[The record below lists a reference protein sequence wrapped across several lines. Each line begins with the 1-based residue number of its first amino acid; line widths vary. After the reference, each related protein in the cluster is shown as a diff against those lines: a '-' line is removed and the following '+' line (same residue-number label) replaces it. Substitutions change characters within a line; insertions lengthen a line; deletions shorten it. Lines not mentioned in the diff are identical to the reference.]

1 MLSLKSV
8 FLNLMLHF
16 CFCLVYQDKEERYKH
31 NTEYNG
37 KYHSEENTRTDG
49 LTACRARSACQYHRK
64 HSQYKGE
71 GSHQDRPETELGS
84 MDGRL
89 YQVSSLVNLH
99 LGKLHNQNGI
109 LCRNAPPASPS
120 RSGNKYHSPIRIS
133 QRPTIGTQSGN
144 RQ

>member
-1 MLSLKSV
+1 
-8 FLNLMLHF
+8 MLHF
-16 CFCLVYQDKEERYKH
+16 GFCLVYQDKEERYKH

-49 LTACRARSACQYHRK
+49 LTARRARSACQHHRK

-71 GSHQDRPETELGS
+71 GSHQDRPETALGS

-99 LGKLHNQNGI
+99 RGKLHNQNGI
-109 LCRNAPPASPS
+109 LCRKPHQHHQADLEINIILQSAYHNA
-120 RSGNKYHSPIRIS
+120 
-133 QRPTIGTQSGN
+133 QIGTQSGN

>member
-1 MLSLKSV
+1 
-8 FLNLMLHF
+8 MLHF
-16 CFCLVYQDKEERYKH
+16 GFCLVYQDKEERYKH

-49 LTACRARSACQYHRK
+49 LTARRARSACQHHRK

-99 LGKLHNQNGI
+99 LGKTPQSKMGQFF
-109 LCRNAPPASPS
+109 CPQAP
-120 RSGNKYHSPIRIS
+120 
-133 QRPTIGTQSGN
+133 TQALPKPDFGK
-144 RQ
+144 

>member
-1 MLSLKSV
+1 
-8 FLNLMLHF
+8 MLHF
-16 CFCLVYQDKEERYKH
+16 GFCLVYQDKEERYKH

-49 LTACRARSACQYHRK
+49 LTARRARSACQHHRK

-109 LCRNAPPASPS
+109 LCRKPGKESNTAIGTVQLSYCAAKKRNTKRNTSVSTRPVCPPAFFS
-120 RSGNKYHSPIRIS
+120 
-133 QRPTIGTQSGN
+133 
-144 RQ
+144 

>member
-1 MLSLKSV
+1 
-8 FLNLMLHF
+8 MLHF
-16 CFCLVYQDKEERYKH
+16 GFCLVYQDKEERYKH

-49 LTACRARSACQYHRK
+49 LTARRARSACQHHRK

-89 YQVSSLVNLH
+89 YQVSSLSTCTLANSTI
-99 LGKLHNQNGI
+99 KM
-109 LCRNAPPASPS
+109 AFFAASPTS
-120 RSGNKYHSPIRIS
+120 ITKPIWK
-133 QRPTIGTQSGN
+133 
-144 RQ
+144 